1 MSLPLNDNEP
11 AAPSGG
17 GWLASLLR
25 IRLDFGYDGTAFSGW
40 AMQPGKRTVEAE
52 LSAAL
57 TVILRA
63 SSPVRLV
70 VAGRTDAG
78 VHARG
83 AVAHADVDPAGW
95 ALVPGRS
102 PRSPSESA
110 LARLNGVL
118 PADVVVHRVTL
129 APEGFNARFSA
140 SQRRYLYRICDRPQL
155 LDPLRRADTLVHR
168 HPLDT
173 ALMQAAS
180 ERLLGLRDFAAFAK
194 KRDGATTIR
203 TLLDFSW
210 VRTGDGAVETR
221 VVADAFCRSMV
232 RALVG
237 AVIPVGEGRQPVGWP
252 EQVLIA
258 GRRDPGVVVMPAHG
272 LSLEEVSYPPDVEVG
287 GRAASTRFRRSAGD
301 DTGYHGG
308 PRTGRGPAH

>member
-1 MSLPLNDNEP
+1 MNDNEP
-11 AAPSGG
+11 AAPPWGG
-17 GWLASLLR
+17 GLASSLR
-25 IRLDFGYDGTAFSGW
+25 LRLDFGYDGTAFSGW
-40 AMQPGKRTVEAE
+40 AMQPGKRTVEEE

-57 TVILRA
+57 TLILRA
-63 SSPVRLV
+63 PGPVRLV

-95 ALVPGRS
+95 ARVPGRS
-102 PRSPSESA
+102 ARSPAESA

-118 PADVVVHRVTL
+118 PADVVIHRVSV

-140 SQRRYLYRICDRPQL
+140 SQRRYLYRLCDKPEL
-155 LDPLRRADTLVHR
+155 LDPLRRGDTVIHR
-168 HPLDT
+168 RPLDVVAMHT
-173 ALMQAAS
+173 AGQL
-180 ERLLGLRDFAAFAK
+180 LLGLADFAAFAK

-210 VRTGDGAVETR
+210 VREGEGVLEAR

-237 AVIPVGEGRQPVGWP
+237 AVIPVGEGRRPVDWP
-252 EQVLIA
+252 AQVLLA
-258 GRRDPGVVVMPAHG
+258 GRRHPGVVVMPAHG
-272 LSLEEVSYPPDVEVG
+272 LSLEEVSYPPDLEVG
-287 GRAASTRFRRSAGD
+287 GRATATRFRRFVESRGS
-301 DTGYHGG
+301 TGATRSGG
-308 PRTGRGPAH
+308 V

>member
-1 MSLPLNDNEP
+1 VS
-11 AAPSGG
+11 SV
-17 GWLASLLR
+17 R

-40 AMQPGKRTVEAE
+40 AMQPGKRTVETE

-57 TVILRA
+57 TLILRA
-63 SSPVRLV
+63 AKPVRLV

-83 AVAHADVDPAGW
+83 AVAHADVDPVGW
-95 ALVPGRS
+95 ALLPGRS
-102 PRSPSESA
+102 TRSPVESA

-118 PADVVVHRVTL
+118 PADVVVHAVSV

-140 SQRRYLYRICDRPQL
+140 IQRRYLYRICDQPPL
-155 LDPLRRADTLVHR
+155 LDPLRRGDTVIHR
-168 HPLDT
+168 RPLDV
-173 ALMQAAS
+173 ALMHDAGQH
-180 ERLLGLRDFAAFAK
+180 LLGLRDFAAFAK

-210 VRTGDGAVETR
+210 LRAGDGVLEAR

-237 AVIPVGEGRQPVGWP
+237 AVVPVGEGRAPVEWP
-252 EQVLIA
+252 AQVLLA
-258 GRRDPGVVVMPAHG
+258 GRRHPGVVVMPAHG
-272 LSLEEVSYPPDVEVG
+272 LSLEEVTYPSDVEVG
-287 GRAASTRFRRSAGD
+287 GRATAARLRRILD
-301 DTGYHGG
+301 RD
-308 PRTGRGPAH
+308 

>member
-1 MSLPLNDNEP
+1 MNDNEP
-11 AAPSGG
+11 AAPLGG
-17 GWLASLLR
+17 GGLASSLR
-25 IRLDFGYDGTAFSGW
+25 IRIDFGYDGTAFSGW
-40 AMQPGKRTVEAE
+40 AMQPGKRTVEDQ

-57 TVILRA
+57 TLILRA
-63 SSPVRLV
+63 TSPVRLV

-102 PRSPSESA
+102 ARSPAESA

-118 PADVVVHRVTL
+118 PADVVIHAVSV

-140 SQRRYLYRICDRPQL
+140 LERRYLYRICDQPEL
-155 LDPLRRADTLVHR
+155 LDPLRRGDTLVHR
-168 HPLDT
+168 RPLDV
-173 ALMQAAS
+173 AAMHVAAQG
-180 ERLLGLRDFAAFAK
+180 LLGLHDFAAFAK
-194 KRDGATTIR
+194 RRDGATTIR

-210 VRTGDGAVETR
+210 VRGGDGVVEAR

-237 AVIPVGEGRQPVGWP
+237 AVIPVGEGRQPVDWP
-252 EQVLIA
+252 ARVLVA
-258 GRRDPGVVVMPAHG
+258 GRRHPGVVVMPAHG
-272 LSLEEVSYPPDVEVG
+272 LSLEQVTYPPDVDLDSRHKESRVK
-287 GRAASTRFRRSAGD
+287 RVAQQD
-301 DTGYHGG
+301 
-308 PRTGRGPAH
+308 

>member
-1 MSLPLNDNEP
+1 MNDNEP
-11 AAPSGG
+11 AAPVGG
-17 GWLASLLR
+17 GGLASSMR

-40 AMQPGKRTVEAE
+40 AMQPGKRTVETE

-57 TVILRA
+57 TLILRA
-63 SSPVRLV
+63 SEPVRLV

-95 ALVPGRS
+95 ALLPGRS
-102 PRSPSESA
+102 VRSPAQSA

-118 PADVVVHRVTL
+118 PADVVIHRVCV
-129 APEGFNARFSA
+129 APQGFNARFSA
-140 SQRRYLYRICDRPQL
+140 TQRRYLYRICDQPQL
-155 LDPLRRADTLVHR
+155 LDPLRRGDTLVHR
-168 HPLDT
+168 RPLDV
-173 ALMQAAS
+173 ASMHAAAQQM
-180 ERLLGLRDFAAFAK
+180 LGLRDFAAFAK

-210 VRTGDGAVETR
+210 DRAGDGVLEAR

-237 AVIPVGEGRQPVGWP
+237 AVIPVGEGRQPVEWP
-252 EQVLIA
+252 ARVLVA
-258 GRRDPGVVVMPAHG
+258 GRRHPGVVVMPAHG
-272 LSLEEVSYPPDVEVG
+272 LSLEEVTYPPDVEVG
-287 GRAASTRFRRSAGD
+287 GRATAARFRRVLD
-301 DTGYHGG
+301 RD
-308 PRTGRGPAH
+308 

>member
-1 MSLPLNDNEP
+1 MNDNEP
-11 AAPSGG
+11 AAPVGG
-17 GWLASLLR
+17 GGLASSMR

-40 AMQPGKRTVEAE
+40 AMQPGKRTVETE

-57 TVILRA
+57 TLILRA
-63 SSPVRLV
+63 SKPVRLV

-95 ALVPGRS
+95 ALLPGRS
-102 PRSPSESA
+102 TRSPAESA

-118 PADVVVHRVTL
+118 PADVVIHSVSV

-140 SQRRYLYRICDRPQL
+140 SQRRYLYRLCDRPQL
-155 LDPLRRADTLVHR
+155 LDPLRRGDTVVHR
-168 HPLDT
+168 RPLDV
-173 ALMQAAS
+173 ALMDAAA
-180 ERLLGLRDFAAFAK
+180 EQMLGLRDFSAFAK
-194 KRDGATTIR
+194 RREGATTIR

-210 VRTGDGAVETR
+210 VRAGDGVLEGR

-252 EQVLIA
+252 ARVLVA
-258 GRRDPGVVVMPAHG
+258 GRRHPGVVVMPAHG
-272 LSLEEVSYPPDVEVG
+272 LSLEEVTYPPDVEMR
-287 GRAASTRFRRSAGD
+287 GRAIAARFRRSV
-301 DTGYHGG
+301 GG
-308 PRTGRGPAH
+308 

>member
-1 MSLPLNDNEP
+1 MNDNEP
-11 AAPSGG
+11 AIPLGDGG
-17 GWLASLLR
+17 LGSSLR

-40 AMQPGKRTVEAE
+40 AMQPFKRTVEDE

-57 TVILRA
+57 TLILRA
-63 SSPVRLV
+63 ARPVRLV

-95 ALVPGRS
+95 ALLPGRS
-102 PRSPSESA
+102 ARSPVESA

-118 PADVVVHRVTL
+118 PADVVIHRVSI

-140 SQRRYLYRICDRPQL
+140 IERRYLYRLCDQPQL
-155 LDPLRRADTLVHR
+155 MDPLRRHDTVIHR
-168 HPLDT
+168 RALDSGAMHT
-173 ALMQAAS
+173 ASA
-180 ERLLGLRDFAAFAK
+180 RLLGLRDFAAFAK
-194 KRDGATTIR
+194 KREGATTIR

-210 VRTGDGAVETR
+210 TRTADGTVCAT

-237 AVIPVGEGRQPVGWP
+237 AVVLVGEGRRPVEWP
-252 EQVLIA
+252 AQVLVA
-258 GRRDPGVVVMPAHG
+258 GRRHPGVVVMPARG
-272 LSLEEVSYPPDVEVG
+272 LSLEEVIYPPIAEL
-287 GRAASTRFRRSAGD
+287 GRRHKESRVRRSAVE
-301 DTGYHGG
+301 
-308 PRTGRGPAH
+308 

>member
-1 MSLPLNDNEP
+1 MNDNEP
-11 AAPSGG
+11 AAPLGG
-17 GWLASLLR
+17 GGLASWLR

-40 AMQPGKRTVEAE
+40 AMQPGKRTVETE

-57 TVILRA
+57 TLILRA
-63 SSPVRLV
+63 AKPVRLV

-95 ALVPGRS
+95 ALLPGRS
-102 PRSPSESA
+102 ARSPAESA

-118 PADVVVHRVTL
+118 PADVVVHHVCV

-140 SQRRYLYRICDRPQL
+140 SRRRYLYRLCDQPQL
-155 LDPLRRADTLVHR
+155 LDPLRRGDTVIHR
-168 HPLDT
+168 RPLDV
-173 ALMQAAS
+173 ALMHDAS
-180 ERLLGLRDFAAFAK
+180 QQLLGLRNFAAFAK

-210 VRTGDGAVETR
+210 LRAGDGVLEAR

-237 AVIPVGEGRQPVGWP
+237 AVIPVGEGRQPVEWP
-252 EQVLIA
+252 ARVLQE
-258 GRRDPGVVVMPAHG
+258 GRRHPAVVVMPAHG
-272 LSLEEVSYPPDVEVG
+272 LSLEEVTYPPDGEVG
-287 GRAASTRFRRSAGD
+287 GRASAARFRRSAGD
-301 DTGYHGG
+301 
-308 PRTGRGPAH
+308 

>member
-1 MSLPLNDNEP
+1 VNDNEP

-17 GWLASLLR
+17 GGLAPSLR

-52 LSAAL
+52 LSSAL
-57 TVILRA
+57 TLILRSA
-63 SSPVRLV
+63 SPVRLV

-102 PRSPSESA
+102 PRSPAESA

-118 PADVVVHRVTL
+118 PADMVVHRVSL

-168 HPLDT
+168 HPVDT
-173 ALMQAAS
+173 SLMQAAS
-180 ERLLGLRDFAAFAK
+180 EQLLGLRDFAAFAK

-210 VRTGDGAVETR
+210 VRTGDGVVETT

-237 AVIPVGEGRQPVGWP
+237 AMIPVGEGRQPVGWP
-252 EQVLIA
+252 ERVLVS
-258 GRRDPGVVVMPAHG
+258 GRRHPGVVVMPAHG
-272 LSLEEVSYPPDVEVG
+272 LSLEEVTYPPDVEVG
-287 GRAASTRFRRSAGD
+287 GRATSTRFRRSMGGD
-301 DTGYHGG
+301 TAYSGG
-308 PRTGRGPAH
+308 QHRPTY

>member
-1 MSLPLNDNEP
+1 MNDNEP
-11 AAPSGG
+11 ATPSGG
-17 GWLASLLR
+17 GGLASSVR
-25 IRLDFGYDGTAFSGW
+25 IRLDFGYDGRWFSGW
-40 AMQPGKRTVEAE
+40 AMQPDKRTVEAE

-57 TVILRA
+57 TLILRA
-63 SSPVRLV
+63 PKPVRLV

-95 ALVPGRS
+95 ALLPGRS
-102 PRSPSESA
+102 ARTPAQSA

-118 PADVVVHRVTL
+118 PPDVVIHHVAV

-140 SQRRYLYRICDRPQL
+140 TQRRYLYRLCDQPHL
-155 LDPLRRADTLVHR
+155 LDPMRRGDTVIYR
-168 HPLDT
+168 RPLDV
-173 ALMQAAS
+173 ALMQAGS
-180 ERLLGLRDFAAFAK
+180 QQLLGLRDFAAFAK

-210 VRTGDGAVETR
+210 ARTSDGMLEAS

-237 AVIPVGEGRQPVGWP
+237 AVVPVGEGRQPVEWP
-252 EQVLIA
+252 ARVLVA
-258 GRRDPGVVVMPAHG
+258 GRRHPGVVVMPAHG
-272 LSLEEVSYPPDVEVG
+272 LSLEEVTYPPDVEVG
-287 GRAASTRFRRSAGD
+287 GRATAVRFRRSLGD
-301 DTGYHGG
+301 PGDLQGLVGG
-308 PRTGRGPAH
+308 

>member
-1 MSLPLNDNEP
+1 MNDIEP

-17 GWLASLLR
+17 GGLAPLLR
-25 IRLDFGYDGTAFSGW
+25 IRLDFGYDGTLFSGW
-40 AMQPGKRTVEAE
+40 AMQPGKRTVEDE

-57 TVILRA
+57 TLILRA
-63 SSPVRLV
+63 DKPVRLV

-95 ALVPGRS
+95 ALLPGRS
-102 PRSPSESA
+102 VRSPAESA

-118 PADVVVHRVTL
+118 PADVVIHGVQV

-140 SQRRYLYRICDRPQL
+140 LERRYLYRICDQPEL
-155 LDPLRRADTLVHR
+155 LDPLRRGDTLVHR
-168 HPLDT
+168 RSLDVAAMDDA
-173 ALMQAAS
+173 AL
-180 ERLLGLRDFAAFAK
+180 RLLGLRDFAAFAR

-210 VRTGDGAVETR
+210 ARGGDGVVEAR

-252 EQVLIA
+252 AQVLAA
-258 GRRDPGVVVMPAHG
+258 GRRHPGVVVVPAHG
-272 LSLEEVSYPPDVEVG
+272 LSLEEVRYPPDTELGSRHRESRV
-287 GRAASTRFRRSAGD
+287 RRLAVD
-301 DTGYHGG
+301 
-308 PRTGRGPAH
+308 